1 MRCFLFMCRFGG
13 FSSLFSNKAPVP
25 TFGGSLGPFLGKQ
38 HHFVQ
43 PRSVLKLFVCVCLPS
58 GLKHDVVFL
67 VRPKH
72 YCERHFL
79 PVANAILSFFYPT
92 TYSKNRTLEEFTGTI
107 SNVKHTVVPLPRMPV
122 SIGWKSDCPVRNVLT
137 IFAGREG
144 LRSHHY
150 GVKARILV
158 VRFGCWVR
166 SLSPDASWSIH
177 DICESFKG
185 KYIPAPSKGCH
196 LTLRDGELTAFS
208 GRYVEDPGR

>member
-1 MRCFLFMCRFGG
+1 MDVLGLRCFLFKRRFVG

-58 GLKHDVVFL
+58 GLKHDVAFL

-79 PVANAILSFFYPT
+79 PDLTSSQCYFVLFSTQQHIPRIEHWRSLLEQCPMSSIL
-92 TYSKNRTLEEFTGTI
+92 L
-107 SNVKHTVVPLPRMPV
+107 VVPLPRMPV
-122 SIGWKSDCPVRNVLT
+122 FIGWKSECPARNVLT
-137 IFAGREG
+137 VFLAGREG
-144 LRSHHY
+144 LWSHHY

-166 SLSPDASWSIH
+166 SLS
-177 DICESFKG
+177 
-185 KYIPAPSKGCH
+185 
-196 LTLRDGELTAFS
+196 LTLHGLYMTFVNLLQVNIYQHLPRRAI
-208 GRYVEDPGR
+208 

>member
-1 MRCFLFMCRFGG
+1 MDVLGLRCFLFKRRFVG

-58 GLKHDVVFL
+58 GLKHDVAFL

-79 PVANAILSFFYPT
+79 PVTNAISSFFLPNNIFQESNTGGVYWNNVQCQAYYWLYLYPGCQ
-92 TYSKNRTLEEFTGTI
+92 YPLVGSQ
-107 SNVKHTVVPLPRMPV
+107 NVQQDMSSPFF
-122 SIGWKSDCPVRNVLT
+122 
-137 IFAGREG
+137 FAGREG
-144 LRSHHY
+144 LWSHHY

-158 VRFGCWVR
+158 VRFGC
-166 SLSPDASWSIH
+166 
-177 DICESFKG
+177 
-185 KYIPAPSKGCH
+185 
-196 LTLRDGELTAFS
+196 
-208 GRYVEDPGR
+208 